1 MTVQNSKIT
10 FTRKINNTICIF
22 NFHKSSLEH
31 HSEETL
37 KQIATYQE
45 LAQYRI
51 LTLSVVIK
59 KLLVQFLT
67 LSIELV
73 RLLLDIRHTCLKSV
87 FRSFHQKGL
96 RLQEMYPEFV
106 KT

>member
-51 LTLSVVIK
+51 LTISVVIK

-67 LSIELV
+67 LSMELV
-73 RLLLDIRHTCLKSV
+73 GLLLDIRHMTPDKAIEQSTLSIMDLGNFC
-87 FRSFHQKGL
+87 
-96 RLQEMYPEFV
+96 
-106 KT
+106 T